1 MTKVKQ
7 FAGIDISKQTFDVA
21 IPSGVEGQYQHKKFS
36 NDPAGFRSLQKSIPL
51 DCICAMEAT
60 GSYYLPLA
68 TYLHKQGLEVRVV
81 NPLAVK
87 HFSQMQMR
95 RAKTDKRD
103 AGLIAEYTR
112 SQSDKLRSWK
122 PKPAYMMELQQLQ
135 TMLDGF
141 VKRKT
146 QLLNQQEAFTVSGS
160 RANKASRILQQEV
173 EHMEKQI
180 TKIEREME
188 RITEEYHADLF
199 RRLQTI
205 PGIGKRTA
213 MMLIVITDGFT
224 RFETAK
230 QLVGYIGLSPRIYD
244 SGSTIKGK
252 ARICKM
258 GMSRMRA
265 LLYMC
270 GMRAKQGNAAC
281 KEMYERLAARGKNGK
296 LIIIAI
302 ANKLVRQSFGIA
314 MSDRDYQE
322 NLVA

>member
-21 IPSGVEGQYQHKKFS
+21 IPTGVEGEYQHKKFS
-36 NDPAGFRSLQKSIPL
+36 NDLEGFRSFHKSIQP

-68 TYLHKQGLEVRVV
+68 TYLHKQGVEVKVV
-81 NPLAVK
+81 NPLTVK
-87 HFSQMQMR
+87 YFSRMQMS
-95 RAKTDKRD
+95 RAKTDKKD
-103 AGLIAEYTR
+103 AALIAEYTR
-112 SQSDKLRSWK
+112 SQYERLHPWK

-141 VKRKT
+141 IKRRT
-146 QLLNQQEAFTVSGS
+146 QLMNQQEAFTASGS
-160 RANKASRILQQEV
+160 KRNKASRMLEQEM
-173 EHMEKQI
+173 EHVEKQI
-180 TKIEREME
+180 SKIEKEMQS
-188 RITEEYHADLF
+188 ITEEYHAGLF
-199 RRLQTI
+199 KRLQTI

-224 RFETAK
+224 KFETAK

-244 SGSTIKGK
+244 SGTTVKGK

-270 GMRAKQGNAAC
+270 GMKAKQGNAAC
-281 KEMYERLAARGKNGK
+281 KQMYERLAARGKNGK

-314 MSDRDYQE
+314 MSDKNYQE